1 MKKIYLTVIVAL
13 LAVCVIE
20 GFYMMSFAEDK
31 NEPSQ
36 ETISDFVARV
46 QKDAAILNSDFNK
59 FFNEEFFKNTPDPF
73 KEMESARKMMRSMM
87 TDHAMNSFDD
97 SWNNWYNGRFG
108 GAAITVKT
116 EDNKDS
122 VVMYI
127 KVDGL
132 QKNNLDINI
141 DKDRVKIECNVKEIK
156 EEQDAKG
163 NKTSSYSSEQHITR
177 MLSLPKG
184 VDSSKAV
191 TKQDKDEIVITFP
204 KK

>member
-1 MKKIYLTVIVAL
+1 MKKMYLTVIVAL
-13 LAVCVIE
+13 LTVCVIE
-20 GFYMMSFAEDK
+20 GIYRMSFAEDK
-31 NEPSQ
+31 NEPAQ
-36 ETISDFVARV
+36 ETVSDFVAQV

-59 FFNEEFFKNTPDPF
+59 FFNEEFFKNTQDPF
-73 KEMESARKMMRSMM
+73 KEMENARKMMRSKMM
-87 TDHAMNSFDD
+87 DHTMNSFDD

-108 GAAITVKT
+108 GAAISIKT
-116 EDNKDS
+116 EDTKDS
-122 VVMYI
+122 VVMRI

-156 EEQDAKG
+156 EEQDTKG
-163 NKTSSYSSEQHITR
+163 NKTSSYTSEQHITR

-191 TKQDKDEIVITFP
+191 TKQDNNEIIITFP